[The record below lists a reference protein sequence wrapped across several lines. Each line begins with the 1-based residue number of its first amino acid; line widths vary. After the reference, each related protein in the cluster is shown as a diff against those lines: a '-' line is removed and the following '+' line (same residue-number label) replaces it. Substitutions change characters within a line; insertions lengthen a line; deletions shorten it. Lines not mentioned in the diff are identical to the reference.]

1 MKEGPPALA
10 RKLLMIFLR
19 EDLTEEVLGDLD
31 EKFYAAIKKKA
42 PWKAKVNYWFQVINY
57 IRPFAI
63 KKNKS
68 LPSNSTAMFENYFKV
83 GFRNLRKNTG
93 YSIINIGGLAAGM
106 AVAILIGLWVY
117 DELSF
122 DKYHANYEQIA
133 QVYQSQTI
141 NGRVGTGPSLPRPLE
156 MALRNQYG
164 SDFTYLAM
172 SSWTNEHLLTVGEN
186 KFTKNGSFVQPDFPK
201 IFSLKMK
208 YGVLDGLRDQSSI
221 MLSASTALAIF
232 GDKDPVNQ
240 SVQINGKLD
249 VKVTGVYEDL
259 PANTTMSEQE
269 FLSSWDLDVASE
281 PWRQRAIDQW
291 GNNSFQMFVQIAPG
305 VTFEQVTE
313 KIKKVKAIAKPE
325 EARFNPEIILYP
337 MKDWHLRND
346 WKDGRIVGGRIQ
358 MVWLFGIIG
367 VFVVLLA
374 CINFMNLSTARSEK
388 RAKEVGIRMT
398 IGSVRRQLITQF
410 LSESFLVV
418 LLSFVLALLI
428 VVLSFPAFNNLADK
442 HMQINWSNPF
452 FWLIAIA
459 FVISTSLLAGSY
471 PALYLSSFQPV
482 KILKGSFKAGKLAAL
497 PRKMLV
503 VLQFTISV
511 TLIIGTIVVYNQIQF
526 AKNRPLGYDQNG
538 LIMLQKKS
546 PEFFGKHDVMKN
558 ETTGVGAVDYYAEAS
573 SPLTAIWSNNGGFS
587 WEGKDPAV
595 DGEFATIWVT
605 YDYGKAIGWK
615 IKKGRDFSRD
625 FASDSTGVIINEAAE
640 KFIGKENIIGENIKW
655 GDNGNYRVVGVV
667 SDMVIANP
675 YRPVRPG
682 MYFLQTK
689 NNDLDWMVMKLNPN
703 KSTGE
708 SLSSIET
715 IFKKNIPTGTF
726 DYKFVDETYGK
737 KFDAEER
744 VGKLATVFA
753 TLAIMISCLG
763 LFGLASFVTEQRT
776 KEIGVRKVMGAS
788 VRSLWRMLS
797 KDFVALVT
805 ISCLIAVPISIYLLQ
820 DWLKKFEYRT
830 EISWWVLAVSC
841 LGALVV
847 TITTVSYQAV
857 KAALMNPV
865 NSLRSE

>member
-1 MKEGPPALA
+1 MLTT
-10 RKLLMIFLR
+10 FLR
-19 EDLTEEVLGDLD
+19 DDLTEEVLGDLD
-31 EKFYAAIKKKA
+31 EKFYTAVEKHAF
-42 PWKAKVNYWFQVINY
+42 WKAKLNYWFQVINY

-63 KKNKS
+63 KKNRS
-68 LPSNSTAMFENYFKV
+68 LPSNNTAMLENYFKV

-122 DKYHANYEQIA
+122 DKYHANYDYIA
-133 QVYQSQTI
+133 QVYQSQTS
-141 NGRVGTGPSLPRPLE
+141 NGRVGTGPSVPRPLE
-156 MALRNQYG
+156 MVLRNQYG
-164 SDFTYLAM
+164 SDFTYLSM
-172 SSWTNEHLLTVGEN
+172 SSWTDEHLLTVGEN
-186 KFTKNGSFVQPDFPK
+186 KFTKNGSFVQVDFPK
-201 IFSLKMK
+201 MFSLKMK
-208 YGVLDGLRDQSSI
+208 YGVIDGLRDQSSI

-232 GDKDPVNQ
+232 GDKDPINQ
-240 SVQINGKLD
+240 SMLIDGKLD

-259 PANTTMSEQE
+259 PANTTMAEQD
-269 FLSSWDLDVASE
+269 FLSSWELDVAAE

-291 GNNSFQMFVQIAPG
+291 GNNSFQMFAQIAPG
-305 VTFEQVTE
+305 VTFEQVTQ
-313 KIKKVKAIAKPE
+313 KIIKVKAIGKPE

-337 MKDWHLRND
+337 MRDWHLRND
-346 WKDGRIVGGRIQ
+346 WKNGRIVGGRIQ

-398 IGSVRRQLITQF
+398 IGSVRRQLIAQF

-418 LLSFVLALLI
+418 LLSFLFALLI
-428 VVLSFPAFNNLADK
+428 VALSFPAFNNLADK
-442 HMQINWSNPF
+442 HMTVGWSNPI
-452 FWLIAIA
+452 FWLIGIG
-459 FVISTSLLAGSY
+459 FVVLTSLLAGSY

-482 KILKGSFKAGKLAAL
+482 KILKGSFKAGKLASL
-497 PRKMLV
+497 PRKVLV
-503 VLQFTISV
+503 VMQFTISV

-538 LIMLQKKS
+538 LIMIQEKS
-546 PEFFGKHDVMKN
+546 PDFIGKHDVMKN
-558 ETTGVGAVDYYAEAS
+558 ELTSAGAADHFAEAS
-573 SPLTAIWSNNGGFS
+573 SPLTGIWSNNGGFS

-605 YDYGKAIGWK
+605 HDYGRAIGWTV
-615 IKKGRDFSRD
+615 KKGRDFSRE
-625 FASDSTGVIINEAAE
+625 FASDSTGIIINEAAE
-640 KFIGKENIIGENIKW
+640 KFIGKENIVGETINWGNNGKYHVIG
-655 GDNGNYRVVGVV
+655 VA
-667 SDMVIANP
+667 SDMVMGNP

-682 MYFLQTK
+682 IYFLNNK
-689 NNDLDWMVMKLNPN
+689 NNSMEWMIMKLNPSR
-703 KSTGE
+703 STSE
-708 SLSSIET
+708 SLTTMEG
-715 IFKKNIPTGTF
+715 IFKKNIPSAAF

-737 KFDAEER
+737 KFAAEER

-753 TLAIMISCLG
+753 TLAIIISCLG

-797 KDFVALVT
+797 KDFVVLVT
-805 ISCLIAVPISIYLLQ
+805 ISCLIAVPTSMYLLQ
-820 DWLKKFEYRT
+820 DWLTKFEYRT
-830 EISWWVLAVSC
+830 EISWWVLAISC
-841 LGALVV
+841 LGALIV